1 MLRWRNR
8 RPVCVFCDAEL
19 RPLEEVVDV
28 VNLGARR
35 QYLARGRAL
44 QVRRKLQEP
53 AGWRADESDRWV
65 MKCQS

>member
-35 QYLARGRAL
+35 QYLARGGAL

-53 AGWRADESDRWV
+53 AGWRASG
-65 MKCQS
+65 